1 MTLYNFFCILKLQ
14 TGKESLKTPMNTEK
28 TDIRNEDMQVRMTAQ
43 ETFECGRA
51 AQVAGV
57 TSLSEFARIQMLE
70 GARRVLGYDSGDGN
84 QGEAEAAPATAKAGA

>member
-1 MTLYNFFCILKLQ
+1 MYNFFCILKLQ

-70 GARRVLGYDSGDGN
+70 GARRVLGYDSEDGN

>member
-1 MTLYNFFCILKLQ
+1 MYNFFCILKLQ

-70 GARRVLGYDSGDGN
+70 GARRVLGYEDGTDGN